1 MVGLTNL
8 PELSIYPFTDS
19 AFGIARNPWD
29 RRRTPG
35 GSSGGSA
42 AAVASAMVPIAHGTD
57 GLGSV
62 RIPAAACGLL
72 GFKPGPGVVPAQV
85 GADSWGGV
93 LENGPLATTVADA
106 ALMLEA
112 MAGARFDL
120 AEPSSLRIAASV
132 LAPGPGIV
140 VHRSCAAAVRQCAG
154 LLASLGH
161 TVETDDPA
169 YPLWATPALI
179 ATWFAAPVGDA
190 QPVPGRSGLER
201 RTRRHVA
208 RASWCGACAALPSI
222 REHLHASLQGLQWTV
237 NAYTLTFA
245 VLLLTGATL
254 GERYGR
260 RRMFVIGLGLFTA
273 GSAAAALAPGIGALV
288 AARAIQGVGAAM
300 VIPLTLT
307 LLSAAVTPQRRGLA
321 LGAWGAVGGLAIA
334 IGPLVGGAVVEG
346 ASWQWIFW
354 LNVPIGIALLPIAWT
369 RLTESR
375 GPATSLDLPGLVL
388 ASVGLLGIVYG
399 VVRGNDHGWTSATV
413 LPPLVLGAALV
424 AAFVAWELRAREPM
438 LPMHLFRSRGFTM
451 TNAASLLMFFGMFG
465 SIFLLAQF
473 LQVVQHYS
481 PLQAGLRTLPWTGTP
496 VLIAPV
502 AGALSDRIGG
512 RPLLATGL
520 ALQAIGL
527 GWLAAVASPTVAY
540 TTMVPAFVIAGIGM
554 SLFFAPV
561 ANVVLSSV
569 RRDQEGIAS
578 GANNAIRELGGVF
591 GIAVLGAVFSAHG
604 SYLSG
609 TAFVSGLAP
618 AVWVGGA
625 AVAVASAAALLLPRM
640 RQATAGSPAAG
651 QARELEMVH

>member
-1 MVGLTNL
+1 MTAK
-8 PELSIYPFTDS
+8 T
-19 AFGIARNPWD
+19 
-29 RRRTPG
+29 RTAWTFAIT
-35 GSSGGSA
+35 SA
-42 AAVASAMVPIAHGTD
+42 ALFM
-57 GLGSV
+57 
-62 RIPAAACGLL
+62 
-72 GFKPGPGVVPAQV
+72 
-85 GADSWGGV
+85 
-93 LENGPLATTVADA
+93 
-106 ALMLEA
+106 
-112 MAGARFDL
+112 
-120 AEPSSLRIAASV
+120 
-132 LAPGPGIV
+132 
-140 VHRSCAAAVRQCAG
+140 
-154 LLASLGH
+154 ASLDNLVV
-161 TVETDDPA
+161 TT
-169 YPLWATPALI
+169 
-179 ATWFAAPVGDA
+179 
-190 QPVPGRSGLER
+190 
-201 RTRRHVA
+201 
-208 RASWCGACAALPSI
+208 ALPSI
-222 REHLHASLQGLQWTV
+222 RDHLHASLEGLQWTV

-260 RRMFVIGLGLFTA
+260 RRVFVIGLSLFTG

-288 AARAIQGVGAAM
+288 AARAVQGVGAAM
-300 VIPLTLT
+300 VVPLTLT
-307 LLSAAVTPQRRGLA
+307 LLSAAVSPQRRGLA

-354 LNVPIGIALLPIAWT
+354 LNVPIGVALVPIARA

-388 ASVGLLGIVYG
+388 ASVGLFGIVLG
-399 VVRGNDHGWTSATV
+399 VVRGNAHGWTSATV
-413 LPPLVLGAALV
+413 LPPIVIGALLV
-424 AAFVAWELRAREPM
+424 AAFIGWELRTREPM
-438 LPMHLFRSRGFTM
+438 LPLQLFRNRGFAL

-481 PLQAGLRTLPWTGTP
+481 PLQAGIRTLPWTAMP
-496 VLIAPV
+496 VLIAPF

-512 RPLLATGL
+512 RALLVTGL

-527 GWLAAVASPTVAY
+527 GWLAAVTTPTVPYA
-540 TTMVPAFVIAGIGM
+540 TLVPAFVISGVGM

-604 SYLSG
+604 SYASG
-609 TAFVSGLAP
+609 ATFVSGLAP

-625 AVAVASAAALLLPRM
+625 AVAVAAAAALFLPKGRNAAQVSVPAEPT
-640 RQATAGSPAAG
+640 RELSPVRDPSPAAEPA
-651 QARELEMVH
+651 QELGLVR